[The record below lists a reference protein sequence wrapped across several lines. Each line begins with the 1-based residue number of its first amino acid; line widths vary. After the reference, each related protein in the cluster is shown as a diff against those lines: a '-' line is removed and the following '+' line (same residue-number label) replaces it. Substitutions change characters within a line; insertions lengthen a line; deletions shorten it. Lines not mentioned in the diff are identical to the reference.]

1 MNGVFFRS
9 ICAISGKGIWEKPMF
24 SDRKI
29 AAIRSSKSSTKL
41 IFQREARSRLTGFS
55 SVSKDA
61 FSIAKNKKRRRYL
74 L

>member
-1 MNGVFFRS
+1 
-9 ICAISGKGIWEKPMF
+9 MF
-24 SDRKI
+24 SDIKI
-29 AAIRSSKSSTKL
+29 AAIRSNKSNTKW

-55 SVSKDA
+55 PVSKDA